1 MRKRAMNRSTAHVEA
16 ATVRSDLRRSI
27 QSDGNVP
34 KCPTFATVVTL
45 VLATLSVAVSERA
58 MAQACGPLDA
68 SGSVTCPAS
77 GNPYAGG
84 INYNTNNTP
93 LTVTLEPGVTV
104 AIPAGGVAN
113 AVNLANTTSA
123 TRPMLRPP

>member
-1 MRKRAMNRSTAHVEA
+1 
-16 ATVRSDLRRSI
+16 
-27 QSDGNVP
+27 
-34 KCPTFATVVTL
+34 
-45 VLATLSVAVSERA
+45 

-93 LTVTLEPGVTV
+93 ITVTLEPGVTV

-113 AVNLANTTSA
+113 AVNALLTPRSRARS
-123 TRPMLRPP
+123 MLRPP